1 MSSLCSFNHPITLS
15 SKRGSSSSKIND
27 GFFSRSLFSEVLI
40 VLVLKLVIIKGKKG
54 LRPVVLTA
62 LKKHYYYFFDHATLW
77 SSSVGKK
84 AKKIPPIQYTP
95 KSTVCENSW
104 KVSLSF
110 LGLKSMDFCPLWV
123 GEYRISGSPFFCC
136 CFPGYISSNHQ
147 RNPQVT
153 VYIIVFQS
161 IFLALCC

>member
-40 VLVLKLVIIKGKKG
+40 VLVLKLVIIKGK
-54 LRPVVLTA
+54 RPSTGSAYCTEKA
-62 LKKHYYYFFDHATLW
+62 LLLLLW
-77 SSSVGKK
+77 SCHIMVFQCRKKSKENPSYPIHTQKHSVWKFLKSLTFISWPEKYGFL
-84 AKKIPPIQYTP
+84 
-95 KSTVCENSW
+95 STVSGGIPNIRE
-104 KVSLSF
+104 
-110 LGLKSMDFCPLWV
+110 PL
-123 GEYRISGSPFFCC
+123 FC

-153 VYIIVFQS
+153 VHIIVFQS